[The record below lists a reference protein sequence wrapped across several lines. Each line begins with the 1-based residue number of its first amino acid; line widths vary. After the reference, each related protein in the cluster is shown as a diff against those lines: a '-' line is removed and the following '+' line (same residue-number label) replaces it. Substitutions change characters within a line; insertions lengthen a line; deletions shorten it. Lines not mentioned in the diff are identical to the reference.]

1 MEPARLLGRRMVVFN
16 LFYEEWRETGAG
28 RKPPRKFQNVSC
40 CPVCSA
46 IISARCKSSGATFI
60 IAKRL
65 YVFPEPSVS
74 NDHRGKGA

>member
-1 MEPARLLGRRMVVFN
+1 MVVFN
-16 LFYEEWRETGAG
+16 LFYEEWRETRSRTKATTE
-28 RKPPRKFQNVSC
+28 VSKC
-40 CPVCSA
+40 QLLPGMQRDNKCPLQIERSN
-46 IISARCKSSGATFI
+46 FL